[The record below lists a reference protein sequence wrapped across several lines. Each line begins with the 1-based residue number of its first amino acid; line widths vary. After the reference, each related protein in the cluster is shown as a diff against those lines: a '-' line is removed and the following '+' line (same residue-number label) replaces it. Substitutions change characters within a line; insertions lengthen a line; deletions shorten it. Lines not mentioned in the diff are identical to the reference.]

1 MAGSNSVEIR
11 YSILCISDKY
21 FGVEVKYMREVTLLP
36 VFTSVPH
43 VPPLILGVFNLRGKI
58 NSIIDISPFLNLPLK
73 DVNANDFIVLIEYQK
88 TRIGVVVDKV
98 LDVLAIDMS
107 KTKIPTRGEPLNLIN
122 YTNGYYD
129 HKKFGRIFLL
139 DMESIFQSNEIKNYS
154 FA

>member
-1 MAGSNSVEIR
+1 MAGSNNVEIR

-36 VFTSVPH
+36 AFTSVPH
-43 VPPLILGVFNLRGKI
+43 VPPSILGVFNLRGQI

-73 DVNANDFIVLIEYQK
+73 DINMNDFVVLMEYQK
-88 TRIGVVVDKV
+88 TRVGVVVDKV

-107 KTKIPTRGEPLNLIN
+107 KTKIPTRDEPLNLIN

-139 DMESIFQSNEIKNYS
+139 DMESIFQSSEIKNYS